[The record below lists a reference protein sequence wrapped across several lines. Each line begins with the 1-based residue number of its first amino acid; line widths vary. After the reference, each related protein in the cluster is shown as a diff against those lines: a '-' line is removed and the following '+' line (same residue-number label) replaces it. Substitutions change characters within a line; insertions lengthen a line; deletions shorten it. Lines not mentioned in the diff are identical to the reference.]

1 MARQPRIEYP
11 GSIYHVISRR
21 IGRQYYMKSGPSPI
35 SPAGLLY
42 PNPIPTSGYVGT
54 FYYHCVSGGSSYFA
68 DVAPTNAFCP
78 AVNYIASQNITGGC
92 DNVPDYCPS
101 GTVLESQMILFLHAA
116 WPSFLYV
123 PRGTIYT
130 FRNSSDRLA
139 TEMTGT
145 AGSISCVNTST
156 APDFPVATTPTRDN
170 TFLGNLLVASY
181 DSSALGG
188 TVGWTY
194 YHSDHLG
201 TPRYIT
207 GVEGPFSPK
216 YWPYGE
222 EVTQNT
228 TSQKLRFATMERD
241 LEVNRFFD
249 HARSHDFNLG
259 RFVGV
264 DKHSGSPE
272 DPQTWNRYSYANDN
286 PLKFV
291 DPNGHEVIEA
301 GVSLV
306 AFGVAATA
314 ALAAYYV
321 NRFTLML
328 QGTHSVP
335 EFMNQVQTSTLINMS
350 IAPSVTFPGWDPN
363 VAPGEGFGWRGTGD
377 PASGEGNYIKPGSKE
392 RWRPDFQHADPIG
405 PHWDYTDPQ
414 GRDWRVFPDGRVEP
428 KKGEKKK
435 DEGSKSNKTQI
446 MTGPCNGALS
456 NCFQNNQ
463 PQPTSTDWLGQLPV
477 Y

>member
-1 MARQPRIEYP
+1 MAVYIA
-11 GSIYHVISRR
+11 
-21 IGRQYYMKSGPSPI
+21 
-35 SPAGLLY
+35 AGLLY

-54 FYYHCVSGGSSYFA
+54 FYYRCVSGGSSYFA

-139 TEMTGT
+139 TEMTST

-156 APDFPVATTPTRDN
+156 PPDFPVATTPTRDN
-170 TFLGNLLVASY
+170 AFLGNLLVASY

-241 LEVNRFFD
+241 LETNRFFD

-259 RFVGV
+259 RFVSV
-264 DKHSGSPE
+264 DRVSGEIE
-272 DPQTWNRYSYANDN
+272 DPQSWNRYAYAKSN
-286 PLKFV
+286 PLLYIDPTGEAVELIGSSEEERRKAFAELQKSVGAAGSRLYINEVKEGDKTRYFV
-291 DPNGHEVIEA
+291 GINGSVGDFKKLSSTAGGLASLIGDKRVVEFGLTSNDLSRQGGAVTYEPGEVENQNVRVLI
-301 GVSLV
+301 
-306 AFGVAATA
+306 
-314 ALAAYYV
+314 
-321 NRFTLML
+321 N
-328 QGTHSVP
+328 P
-335 EFMNQVQTSTLINMS
+335 NQVDVANRVLNPNSLLGATR
-350 IAPSVTFPGWDPN
+350 FGGWDQNPRWVIN
-363 VAPGEGFGWRGTGD
+363 PFTAEINTWHEFGHAWGFIHG
-377 PASGEGNYIKPGSKE
+377 KPMSE
-392 RWRPDFQHADPIG
+392 TSPDALRWENRMRQMTYGPIG
-405 PHWDYTDPQ
+405 PSNAP
-414 GRDWRVFPDGRVEP
+414 RVVH
-428 KKGEKKK
+428 
-435 DEGSKSNKTQI
+435 
-446 MTGPCNGALS
+446 
-456 NCFQNNQ
+456 
-463 PQPTSTDWLGQLPV
+463 
-477 Y
+477 